1 MEIRELIRLSVGVRM
16 WLSEFLFLWH
26 YQGLF
31 FEASGITIAKRAMR
45 GVDSEGMIC
54 SKGELGI
61 NEDEEHHWI
70 WNLGVDLDVSI
81 DDL

>member
-1 MEIRELIRLSVGVRM
+1 MPGT
-16 WLSEFLFLWH
+16 
-26 YQGLF
+26 F
-31 FEASGITIAKRAMR
+31 FEASGITIATRAMR